1 MIREKTGRKRYIL
14 FSVEGEAT
22 RADVIHAIN
31 NAYRKRY
38 DDDVPWLTVYENG
51 YGIVRCMHRRKDDVV
66 DTLNSLG
73 ANKKFSVRTI
83 CTSGTIKKLKE
94 KISNS

>member
-1 MIREKTGRKRYIL
+1 MIKDKVGRKRYIL

-22 RADVIHAIN
+22 RTEIIHAIN

-38 DDDVPWLTVYENG
+38 DDEVPWLTVYEKG
-51 YGIVRCMHRRKDDVV
+51 HGIVRCRHTRKDDVV
-66 DTLNSLG
+66 GILNSLKSE
-73 ANKKFSVRTI
+73 NKFSVRTE

>member
-1 MIREKTGRKRYIL
+1 MIKDKVGRRRYVL

-22 RADVIHAIN
+22 RTDVIHAIN
-31 NAYRKRY
+31 NAYRKKY
-38 DDDVPWLTVYENG
+38 DDDVPWLTVYEKN

-66 DTLNSLG
+66 DILNSLE
-73 ANKKFSVRTI
+73 ANKKFSIRTI